1 MRFNRRTDSS
11 RRGSAYTET
20 DVVES
25 GMQMN
30 RSPLLISTK
39 FTPPRIGSHSILR
52 EQLLERLNDARN
64 SRLFLVTGGAGFG
77 KTTLVAQWRQSLIQ
91 SGATV
96 AWLSLSADENQ
107 LEPFCANLV
116 GALQQAGVTLEG
128 AMLLGEEVSE
138 DERRIFLSLLVNSLA
153 RVTGDLYLIVDDF
166 QHATNPRIGQL
177 MQGLIERAPQNL
189 HITLASRAAPA
200 LLLGRW
206 RAMGEL
212 CEIDGAELS
221 FSFREAYAYLR
232 SHLDP
237 GIDVDVARALHDK
250 TDGWPIGLQLLAISL
265 KANPRR
271 KLSVSALQPNRQE
284 LGAYLAEDVLAE
296 LPPALLNFLQK
307 ISILLRFNATV
318 ATQVTGVVDAEAQI
332 QAIEARNL
340 FLQPVE
346 GPGELQWFRL
356 HPMFSEFLAEQ
367 LVASGYDTRALHL
380 RATRWFEEAGLVGE
394 AARHALLTEDV
405 DYLVDLLERIRPPLK
420 SISHL
425 SEFMRWLDRVPL
437 EKLIRHPELFLI
449 GIWSNVLT
457 LRTDKAERWLEVLEK
472 ARTTPPRGTE
482 LSLLKAAIANQRD
495 DASECRQW
503 LEPLAEQPLGN
514 PFLEQVFASLYI
526 GCLGTMGLYNDVR
539 RYFNSPQARPL
550 RGSVHEMA
558 LIAVNSV
565 AQVALFEGNVL
576 EVVRLGTDLLTEAES
591 AHGRRSVSACN
602 CAAVLAA
609 AYYELDRI
617 DDAREVLAN
626 RLDILR
632 FSVPELMINAALCF
646 ARLQYLQESPR
657 SALEF
662 LRQREEHF
670 RLLGFDRGVAN
681 MLAEQVRLVLA
692 DGDWRHAESLQV
704 ALDDLHK
711 RHQEPGPR
719 SAEITVLATFSLARV
734 AMSRRQ
740 PELALQVLAGLDA
753 LIGEYQRGIWRVR
766 LELLRCLALDQLGRD
781 IEATESLRN
790 AVFSGYRLG
799 LLRTFF
805 DEGKVLSGLLQGL
818 ECADNPELDA
828 YLDQLKQSAGMA
840 TVDSDVATHVAID
853 GDLSLTKREL
863 EILALLEQSMSNKR
877 IALALNLSLQ
887 TVKWN
892 LRNIFAKLGVS
903 SRYDAII
910 IARKRMKRS

>member
-1 MRFNRRTDSS
+1 
-11 RRGSAYTET
+11 
-20 DVVES
+20 
-25 GMQMN
+25 MN
-30 RSPLLISTK
+30 RSSLLISTK
-39 FTPPRIGSHSILR
+39 FTPPRVGSHSVLR
-52 EQLLERLNDARN
+52 EQLLARLNDARN

-91 SGATV
+91 AGATV
-96 AWLSLSADENQ
+96 AWLSLSSDESR

-116 GALQQAGVTLEG
+116 GALQQAGMTLEG
-128 AMLLGEEVSE
+128 VLLPGEDVSDLE
-138 DERRIFLSLLVNSLA
+138 LKSFLSLLVNSLA
-153 RVTGDLYLIVDDF
+153 RINGDLYLIVDDF
-166 QHATNPRIGQL
+166 HRAADPRIGQL

-189 HITLASRAAPA
+189 HIALASRTAPA

-212 CEIDGAELS
+212 CRIDGTELS

-237 GIDVDVARALHDK
+237 DIEVDVARALYDK

-271 KLSVSALQPNRQE
+271 KLSASALQPNRLE
-284 LGAYLAEDVLAE
+284 LEAYLAEDVLAE
-296 LPPALLNFLQK
+296 LPPALLDFLQK
-307 ISILLRFNATV
+307 ISVLLRFNSTV
-318 ATQVTGVVDAEAQI
+318 AAQVTGVADAEAQI
-332 QAIEARNL
+332 RAIDARNL
-340 FLQPVE
+340 FLQPVD

-356 HPMFSEFLAEQ
+356 HPMFSEFLAER
-367 LVASGYDTRALHL
+367 LLASGYDSRTLHL

-405 DYLVDLLERIRPPLK
+405 DYLVGLLERIRPPLK

-425 SEFMRWLDRVPL
+425 GEFMRWLDRVPL
-437 EKLIRHPELFLI
+437 EKLARHPDLFLI

-457 LRTDKAERWLEVLEK
+457 LRTDKAEHWIAVWEQAGKVP
-472 ARTTPPRGTE
+472 AREAE
-482 LSLLKAAIANQRD
+482 LALLKAAIANQRD
-495 DASECRQW
+495 DVSECLQL

-526 GCLGTMGLYNDVR
+526 GCLGSMSRYQEAR
-539 RYFNSPQARPL
+539 RYFNSPQARGL
-550 RGSVHEMA
+550 RGSTHEMA
-558 LIAVNSV
+558 LIALNSV

-576 EVVRLGTDLLTEAES
+576 EVVRIGSELLAEAEA

-602 CAAVLAA
+602 CAAVMATA
-609 AYYELDRI
+609 FYELDRI
-617 DDAREVLAN
+617 DDAREALAN
-626 RLDILR
+626 RMDILL
-632 FSVPELMINAALCF
+632 FAVPELMINAALCF

-662 LRQREEHF
+662 LSQREEHF

-681 MLAEQVRLVLA
+681 MLAEQVRMVLA
-692 DGDWRHAESLQV
+692 DGDWRHAESLQM
-704 ALDDLHK
+704 ALDDLQKQH
-711 RHQEPGPR
+711 REPSPR
-719 SAEITVLATFSLARV
+719 SAEIKVLATLSLVRV
-734 AMSRRQ
+734 ALSRRQ
-740 PELALQVLAGLDA
+740 PEMALQVLTGLEA
-753 LIGEYQRGIWRVR
+753 LVSEFQRGVWRVR

-781 IEATESLRN
+781 IEAGESLRH
-790 AVFSGYRLG
+790 AVLSGYRLG

-805 DEGKVLSGLLQGL
+805 DEGKVLSVLLQGL
-818 ECADNPELDA
+818 EYADNPELDG
-828 YLDQLKQSAGMA
+828 YLDQVKQNAGMA
-840 TVDSDVATHVAID
+840 SADGEVAMLADVD
-853 GDLSLTKREL
+853 GDLSLTKREQ
-863 EILALLEQSMSNKR
+863 EILVLLEQSMSNKR
-877 IALALNLSLQ
+877 IALTLNLSLQ